1 MIQINATTHTDSG
14 ITISTGSVL
23 DVYPTF
29 QLPKKVYDE
38 EGNFESITYSIS
50 YAVRLFKDLATYKK
64 ENSIPLFVGQM
75 LEYNVSYIDNDV
87 DIQGL
92 TDINSILEILVNH
105 IENGNDQYSGVGV
118 GKTAIVYP

>member
-29 QLPKKVYDE
+29 QLPKKVYDA
-38 EGNFESITYSIS
+38 EGNYE
-50 YAVRLFKDLATYKK
+50 
-64 ENSIPLFVGQM
+64 SIPLFVGQM

-92 TDINSILEILVNH
+92 TNVDSILNILVSH
-105 IENGNDQYSGVGV
+105 IENGNDVYEGVGV
-118 GKTAIVYP
+118 GNTAIVYP

>member
-38 EGNFESITYSIS
+38 EGNFESITYPI
-50 YAVRLFKDLATYKK
+50 YFAIRLFKDLATYKE
-64 ENSIPLFVGQM
+64 ENSVPLFVGQM

-92 TDINSILEILVNH
+92 TNVDSILNILVSH
-105 IENGNDQYSGVGV
+105 IENGNDVYEGVGV
-118 GKTAIVYP
+118 GNTAIVYP